1 MKGRKK
7 TKHIEWALDRKQAT
21 DLYWKN
27 RPLVVSIPIQRM
39 NEDWT
44 CDIKYRTIAVN
55 LFSLLDALWISY
67 DEYVRL
73 KRWTLSLQKAKEHQV
88 LAREVTMLKKRLDTT
103 AEQRKTFRTQS
114 IVQRYQNLTKEE
126 RKASLVVN
134 AVPQKRKRG
143 RPRKVQPNLM
153 ENLYGI
159 DINDDI
165 KQ

>member
-1 MKGRKK
+1 M
-7 TKHIEWALDRKQAT
+7 
-21 DLYWKN
+21 
-27 RPLVVSIPIQRM
+27 V
-39 NEDWT
+39 
-44 CDIKYRTIAVN
+44 
-55 LFSLLDALWISY
+55 
-67 DEYVRL
+67 
-73 KRWTLSLQKAKEHQV
+73 
-88 LAREVTMLKKRLDTT
+88 KKRLDTT